1 MEQEMTEQELK
12 QFWEDYLAIERKQIP
27 VVIRKGK
34 APGREPKKEPE
45 TK

>member
-1 MEQEMTEQELK
+1 MTEQELK

-27 VVIRKGK
+27 KFEVVKRPKK
-34 APGREPKKEPE
+34 VAEQEPKKEPE